1 MKKLMYFSAKWCGPC
16 QMLAP
21 KMEELAK
28 EIPVEKIDVDS
39 QPDIAEK
46 YNVTS
51 IPTIIVVVDDE
62 EKERKVGAAAPKVF
76 LSMFNKY

>member
-1 MKKLMYFSAKWCGPC
+1 MYFTAKWCGPC

-28 EIPVEKIDVDS
+28 EIPVEKIDVDE
-39 QPDIAEK
+39 QPAMAEK
-46 YNVTS
+46 YNVVS
-51 IPTIIVVVDDE
+51 IPTIIVVVDGE
-62 EKERKVGAAAPKVF
+62 EKERKIGAAAPKVF